1 MNRDIV
7 TVEWELLRL
16 VQNAIIEINLS
27 RRPPPTA
34 FA

>member
-1 MNRDIV
+1 MNQAIV

-27 RRPPPTA
+27 RRPPPAA